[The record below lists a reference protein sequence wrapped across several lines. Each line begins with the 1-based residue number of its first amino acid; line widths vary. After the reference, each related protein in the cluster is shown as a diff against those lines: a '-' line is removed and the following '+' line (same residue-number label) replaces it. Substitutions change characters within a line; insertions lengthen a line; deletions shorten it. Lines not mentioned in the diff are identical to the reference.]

1 MTNNAKIFE
10 KGNIVTATKLSVLT
24 IGIGKVSDLKEV
36 PGTIR
41 HENGKVVIVTKEQP
55 DGCVYDQDR
64 TVVVRVIGGKVLMDG
79 FYDIYAPGSEKVEKL
94 LRNEIPL
101 DILRNTGMITE
112 ENYKDLLPILKA
124 GSDIKPAMAPAEV
137 GRKVIVI
144 TDEMITEGITECY
157 NEWEPE
163 TATKLC
169 SGDVFVVTDE
179 NQMTGYRIGKDEF
192 AGTHTFGLG

>member
-41 HENGKVVIVTKEQP
+41 HENDKVVIVTKEQP
-55 DGCVYDQDR
+55 EGCVYDQDR

-79 FYDIYAPGSEKVEKL
+79 LYDIYAPAVNKVEKL
-94 LRNEIPL
+94 LSNPVSL
-101 DILRNTGMITE
+101 DTLTKEQLE
-112 ENYKDLLPILKA
+112 ELNPILEA
-124 GSDIKPAMAPAEV
+124 GSDIRPSMAPAES
-137 GRKVIVI
+137 GRRVIVI
-144 TDEMITEGITECY
+144 TDEMIAAGITECY

-179 NQMTGYRIGKDEF
+179 SQMTGYRIGKEEF
-192 AGTHTFGLG
+192 AGTHTLD